1 VEIVFL
7 THYFPPEVNAPASR
21 THEHCREWVK
31 RGHDV
36 TVVTCTP
43 NHPFGRVYDG
53 YHNLLWQVENI
64 EGIRVIRLWTFL
76 APNEGVWKRAANYAS
91 YMLVATLAAPFLPR
105 PHVVISTSPQFF
117 CGLAGYIV
125 SRVHRAPWVLEIR
138 DLWPDSIA
146 AVGALHRGWAIN
158 LCERVEACAYRKADK
173 IVTVTDSFRSHI
185 RERGAAADKIVVVK
199 NGVDL
204 EQFGRPERDHG
215 LARELGVEGRFT
227 AAYFGTHGMA
237 HGLDVVLR
245 AAALLGNDP
254 RIVFL
259 LVGDG
264 AERRGLQAMQKELGL
279 TNIVMLE
286 QQSKERM
293 PALWGLAD
301 VALVML
307 RKSDVFKM
315 VIPSKIFEA
324 MGAGRPIVLGV
335 EGETRDIIERAG
347 CGIPIEPENPEEL
360 AAAVHYL
367 AGRPKLAREMGARG
381 RAYVAREHDR
391 RVLAAR
397 LADVLAE
404 LVRTPVAR
412 AEPTLAN
419 RARRAASDL
428 VGLPLSGLRRHRA
441 DQMEI
446 LNPQNAPGRDRS
458 HLRQFL
464 ERALPRRH
472 DSS

>member
-1 VEIVFL
+1 VNILFL

-36 TVVTCTP
+36 TVVTCAP

-53 YHNLLWQVENI
+53 YRNLPWQVESVD
-64 EGIRVIRLWTFL
+64 GIRVIRLWTFL
-76 APNEGVWKRAANYAS
+76 AANEGVWKRVINYAS
-91 YMLVATLAAPFLPR
+91 YMLVVALAAPFLAR

-117 CGLAGYIV
+117 CGLAGYMV
-125 SRVHRAPWVLEIR
+125 SRLHRAPWVLEIR

-146 AVGALHRGWAIN
+146 AVGALRRGWAID
-158 LCERVEACAYRKADK
+158 LCERIEAWAYRKADK
-173 IVTVTDSFRSHI
+173 VVTVTDSFRSHI
-185 RERGAAADKIVVVK
+185 RERGTAADKIVVVK

-204 EQFGRPERDHG
+204 EQFSRVERDHS

-245 AAALLGNDP
+245 AAALLRNDP

-264 AERRGLQAMQKELGL
+264 AERRALEATRTELGL

-293 PALWGLAD
+293 PALWSLAD
-301 VALVML
+301 AALVLL

-324 MGAGRPIVLGV
+324 MGAARPIVLGV

-347 CGIPIEPENPEEL
+347 CGIPIEPENSDQL
-360 AAAVHYL
+360 AAALQYL
-367 AGRPKLAREMGARG
+367 AERPELAGEMGAKG

-397 LADVLAE
+397 LGNELAE
-404 LVRTPVAR
+404 LVRAPVAR
-412 AEPTLAN
+412 TEPNLAN
-419 RARRAASDL
+419 RARRSALDS
-428 VGLPLSGLRRHRA
+428 VGLISSSLRRHRV
-441 DQMEI
+441 D
-446 LNPQNAPGRDRS
+446 
-458 HLRQFL
+458 
-464 ERALPRRH
+464 
-472 DSS
+472 

>member
-1 VEIVFL
+1 MNIVFL

-21 THEHCREWVK
+21 TYEHCREWVK

-36 TVVTCTP
+36 TVVTCAP

-53 YHNLLWQVENI
+53 YHNLPWQVESI
-64 EGIRVIRLWTFL
+64 DGILVIRLWTFL
-76 APNEGVWKRAANYAS
+76 APNEGVCKRITNYAS
-91 YMLVATLAAPFLPR
+91 YMLVAALAAPFLPR

-117 CGLAGYIV
+117 CGLAGYVV

-138 DLWPDSIA
+138 DLWPDSIT
-146 AVGALHRGWAIN
+146 AVGALRNAWAIR
-158 LCERVEACAYRKADK
+158 LCERLEAWAYRKADK
-173 IVTVTDSFRSHI
+173 IVTATDSFRTHI
-185 RERGAAADKIVVVK
+185 GARAAADKIVVVK

-204 EQFGRPERDHG
+204 EQFGRPERDQG

-245 AAALLGNDP
+245 AAVLLRNDP

-264 AERRGLQAMQKELGL
+264 AERRGLQAMRRELGL
-279 TNIVMLE
+279 TNVVMLE
-286 QQSKERM
+286 QQPREHM

-301 VALVML
+301 VGLVLL

-335 EGETRDIIERAG
+335 EGEAREIVERAG
-347 CGIPIEPENPEEL
+347 CGIPVEPEHPEQL
-360 AAAVHYL
+360 AAAVQYL
-367 AGRPKLAREMGARG
+367 AERPELACAMGAKG
-381 RAYVAREHDR
+381 LACVAREYDR

-397 LADVLAE
+397 LADVFAE
-404 LVRTPVAR
+404 LVRAPAPG

-419 RARRAASDL
+419 HSRRSAFNFAA
-428 VGLPLSGLRRHRA
+428 VLSSRLRHRLMRA
-441 DQMEI
+441 
-446 LNPQNAPGRDRS
+446 NPESPGRS
-458 HLRQFL
+458 
-464 ERALPRRH
+464 RRGSFH
-472 DSS
+472 D

>member
-1 VEIVFL
+1 
-7 THYFPPEVNAPASR
+7 
-21 THEHCREWVK
+21 VK

-36 TVVTCTP
+36 TVVTCAP

-53 YHNLLWQVENI
+53 YHNLPWQVESI
-64 EGIRVIRLWTFL
+64 DGIRIIRLWTFL
-76 APNEGVWKRAANYAS
+76 APNEGVWKRVTNYAS
-91 YMLVATLAAPFLPR
+91 YMLVVALAAPFLAR

-117 CGLAGYIV
+117 CGLAGYLV
-125 SRVHRAPWVLEIR
+125 SRFHRAPWVLEIR

-146 AVGALHRGWAIN
+146 AVGALRRGWAID
-158 LCERVEACAYRKADK
+158 LCERIEAWAYRKADK
-173 IVTVTDSFRSHI
+173 IVTVTDSFRGHI

-199 NGVDL
+199 NGVDPK
-204 EQFGRPERDHG
+204 QYRRPERDHG

-245 AAALLGNDP
+245 AAVLLRNNP

-264 AERRGLQAMQKELGL
+264 AERRALEATKTELGL

-286 QQSKERM
+286 QQSRERM
-293 PALWGLAD
+293 PALWSLAD
-301 VALVML
+301 AALVLL

-335 EGETRDIIERAG
+335 EGEAREIVERAG
-347 CGIPIEPENPEEL
+347 CGIPVEPEDPDQL
-360 AAAVHYL
+360 AAAVQYL
-367 AGRPKLAREMGARG
+367 AERPEFAREMGAKG
-381 RAYVAREHDR
+381 RAYVASEYDR

-397 LADVLAE
+397 LADVFAE
-404 LVRTPVAR
+404 LVRTPAAS
-412 AEPTLAN
+412 AEPTMGQ
-419 RARRAASDL
+419 RARRSASDL
-428 VGLPLSGLRRHRA
+428 AGIVSSSLRRHPV
-441 DQMEI
+441 DQMKM
-446 LNPQNAPGRDRS
+446 LNPQNAPGGDRS
-458 HLRQFL
+458 HLGQIL
-464 ERALPRRH
+464 EGVPPRDHSR
-472 DSS
+472 

>member
-1 VEIVFL
+1 MGVKIVFL

-21 THEHCREWVK
+21 THEHCREWVRK
-31 RGHDV
+31 GHDV
-36 TVVTCTP
+36 TVVTCAP

-53 YHNLLWQVENI
+53 YRNLAWQVENI
-64 EGIRVIRLWTFL
+64 DGIRVIRLWTFL
-76 APNEGVWKRAANYAS
+76 APNEGVWKRVTNYAS
-91 YMLVATLAAPFLPR
+91 YMLVATLAAPCLPR
-105 PHVVISTSPQFF
+105 PDVVISTSPQFF
-117 CGLAGYIV
+117 CGLAGYVV
-125 SRVHRAPWVLEIR
+125 SRVHRVPWVLEIR
-138 DLWPDSIA
+138 DLWPVSIT
-146 AVGALHRGWAIN
+146 AVGALHNAWAIN
-158 LCERVEACAYRKADK
+158 LCKRLEAWAYRKADR
-173 IVTVTDSFRSHI
+173 IVSVTDSFRTHI
-185 RERGAAADKIVVVK
+185 EARAAADKIVVVK

-204 EQFGRPERDHG
+204 EQFGRPERDQG

-245 AAALLGNDP
+245 AALLLRSDP

-264 AERRGLQAMQKELGL
+264 AERRALQAARQELGL

-301 VALVML
+301 VALVLL

-335 EGETRDIIERAG
+335 EGESRDIVERAG
-347 CGIPIEPENPEEL
+347 CGIPIEPENPEQL
-360 AAAVHYL
+360 AAAVQNL
-367 AGRPKLAREMGARG
+367 AERPELAREMGAKG

-391 RVLAAR
+391 RVLAGR
-397 LADVLAE
+397 LADVLAD
-404 LVRTPVAR
+404 LVRAPAAS
-412 AEPTLAN
+412 AEPTMAN
-419 RARRAASDL
+419 RARRTASDL
-428 VGLPLSGLRRHRA
+428 MGLLSSSLRRHTSIR
-441 DQMEI
+441 
-446 LNPQNAPGRDRS
+446 
-458 HLRQFL
+458 
-464 ERALPRRH
+464 
-472 DSS
+472 